1 MAWPPEIGITGG
13 TAPATAGAAVGW
25 RVNEQAIEMVDVRC
39 GLNEVNVTVQSQ
51 YAPAASLRV
60 SVDDGYRSR
69 RASSASAAIP
79 STS

>member
-1 MAWPPEIGITGG
+1 MI
-13 TAPATAGAAVGW
+13 
-25 RVNEQAIEMVDVRC
+25 DVRC

-51 YAPAASLRV
+51 YVPAASLRV
-60 SVDDGYRSR
+60 SVDDDYRSR